1 MSEFETRTIDD
12 VIEVLIDYRGKT
24 PPKSENGIRL
34 ITAKVIKDGFI
45 REERS
50 EYISEKTYSSWMS
63 RGYPQR
69 CDIVLTTEAP
79 LGEVAQLRTAER
91 IALAQR
97 VILLRGNANI
107 INQQFFFQAIK
118 SPFVQAGFQQRAS
131 GTTVLGI
138 KQSELRKVNIPC
150 PPLPTQRKIA
160 AILSAYDDLIEN
172 NLRRIKILEEMAQN
186 LYREWFVKFRFPG
199 HEQARFVDSPLGRIP
214 DDWEV
219 VTLGDHL
226 IALESGK
233 RPKGGAQNITN
244 GIPSVGAENIFGI
257 GRHRYQS
264 EKFVSHDFF
273 DAMRKGIVKNGDVAL
288 YKDGAYIGR
297 SSYFRDAFPHTKFCV
312 NEHVFLLR
320 TTGKR
325 VTQNVLYLWL
335 QEPDTVSEI
344 RANNANAAQPG
355 INQSGVNGLKLIVP
369 PIEILNY
376 VDATGELNLAT
387 IISLAKKN
395 EIIRRTR
402 DMLLPKLISG
412 EVDVSDLDIT
422 IPEEAA
428 A

>member
-1 MSEFETRTIDD
+1 MWKI
-12 VIEVLIDYRGKT
+12 
-24 PPKSENGIRL
+24 IR
-34 ITAKVIKDGFI
+34 IADFGKVITGNTPSSNNPEHFGDSYPFI
-45 REERS
+45 TPTDMRTGRIVHTERR
-50 EYISEKTYSSWMS
+50 ISEEGHFKFRRQILPVRSVCFVCIGATI
-63 RGYPQR
+63 GKI
-69 CDIVLTTEAP
+69 CLTTEKSLTNQQINSVVVDTVKHDPFFVFYLLSTYADK
-79 LGEVAQLRTAER
+79 VKS
-91 IALAQR
+91 IAGGAATPI
-97 VILLRGNANI
+97 VNKTSFANI
-107 INQQFFFQAIK
+107 EAL
-118 SPFVQAGFQQRAS
+118 V
-131 GTTVLGI
+131 
-138 KQSELRKVNIPC
+138 
-150 PPLPTQRKIA
+150 PPLPTQQKIA

-172 NLRRIKILEEMAQN
+172 NLRRIQILEEMAQN

-199 HEQARFVDSPLGRIP
+199 HEQALFVDSPLGKIP
-214 DDWEV
+214 EGWDV
-219 VTLGDHL
+219 VNLGDHL

-233 RPKGGAQNITN
+233 RPKGGAQNILN

-335 QEPDTVSEI
+335 QEPNTVSEI

-376 VDATGELNLAT
+376 FDATVELHLAT

-395 EIIRRTR
+395 EILRSTR
-402 DMLLPKLISG
+402 EMLLPKLISG

-422 IPEEAA
+422 IPEEAVA
-428 A
+428 

>member
-1 MSEFETRTIDD
+1 MSIFNGWEKRKWGDLATLEYGKGLR
-12 VIEVLIDYRGKT
+12 DYRNSDGQYPVFGT
-24 PPKSENGIRL
+24 NGQIGWHHECL
-34 ITAKVIKDGFI
+34 CPFAGVIIGRKGAYRGI
-45 REERS
+45 H
-50 EYISEKTYSSWMS
+50 YS
-63 RGYPQR
+63 
-69 CDIVLTTEAP
+69 
-79 LGEVAQLRTAER
+79 
-91 IALAQR
+91 
-97 VILLRGNANI
+97 N
-107 INQQFFFQAIK
+107 
-118 SPFVQAGFQQRAS
+118 SPFFAIDTAFYLKPIIYGSFCVKWAYYQLLDFDINKMDS
-131 GTTVLGI
+131 GSAIPSTSRNAFYAI
-138 KQSELRKVNIPC
+138 ELLF
-150 PPLPTQRKIA
+150 PPLSTQRKIA

-214 DDWEV
+214 EGWEV

-226 IALESGK
+226 IALENGK

-376 VDATGELNLAT
+376 FDATVELNLAT